1 MPRMNDRKLDHD
13 ETLSAVVS
21 DLTRLR
27 DDLHLK
33 IHLAG
38 MDARD
43 AWERLQPRLH
53 EIEQKVQDRAA
64 SAAHSLHAAASSLR
78 DDLRGLHADLER
90 AESSGKSDR

>member
-1 MPRMNDRKLDHD
+1 MPRMNDRKQDHD
-13 ETLSAVVS
+13 ETLSAVMS

-53 EIEQKVQDRAA
+53 EIERKVEERAA
-64 SAAHSLHAAASSLR
+64 AAAQSLHAAASTLR
-78 DDLRGLHADLER
+78 DDLRGLRDDLEQT
-90 AESSGKSDR
+90 AKSSQ